1 MYLPL
6 VPREMVAVVPKRPKE
21 VAISPDLKSNCEDTC
36 MILTMCKNCL
46 GFSGV
51 SGVSAWT
58 TGHPKSC
65 QSDTFCLFI
74 SRGIHDKALID
85 IVPIASTPYDLY
97 LHADGLGG
105 PWTAPIRASSGYPQ
119 VRRSKSLSHIG
130 LLRCI
135 LLIEKEKYSRA
146 DIHL

>member
-105 PWTAPIRASSGYPQ
+105 P
-119 VRRSKSLSHIG
+119 
-130 LLRCI
+130 
-135 LLIEKEKYSRA
+135 
-146 DIHL
+146 